1 MDRGHIPGGRELKAL
16 RSHVARMVVL
26 IMAAGAVGFGA
37 PVSGYAGVPPCPVG
51 ALDRADE
58 PVEITFWHVQQVAN
72 EEVLIDLIDQFEASQ
87 DRVRVKL
94 VNVPNYLDIFEKYK
108 AAIATGDLPDLVQM
122 DESSIQTLVDS
133 ETTIPIGSCVEA
145 ADYPLDDF
153 LPQTIDQYTTAGEL
167 RAMPWTVSN
176 PVLLYNKNAFRAAGL
191 DPETPPAT
199 FDEVTEYSQQL
210 VDAGV
215 TPHGITL
222 RAEPFVNE
230 AFYAKA
236 GELYLNK
243 GNGRDERATKA
254 RLNTGVGREIWTWL
268 DDIVASGLGLF
279 TGSRQDNFDNLFAL
293 GTGDAAM
300 TIDTSNVIESSLDVI
315 ESGEFEDVDLGVGQL
330 PSINEGGGVPVGDGS
345 LWIPATG
352 SKARQA
358 ASWALVE
365 FLSAPEQQ
373 AEYSVGTRGG
383 FIPIRRSAID
393 DPALQAMWAEEP
405 DLRVPYEQLEAG
417 AGQDATLGAVTGDF
431 AGVRAAV
438 RDALTAMFADELSAG
453 EALARA
459 QREATTAI
467 QDYNERLGL

>member
-1 MDRGHIPGGRELKAL
+1 
-16 RSHVARMVVL
+16 
-26 IMAAGAVGFGA
+26 MAAGAVSFGA
-37 PVSGYAGVPPCPVG
+37 RAAGYAGGPPPCPVR
-51 ALDRADE
+51 ALDRSDE

-153 LPQTIDQYTTAGEL
+153 LPQTIDQYTTAGKL

-243 GNGRDERATKA
+243 GNGRDERATKSL
-254 RLNTGVGREIWTWL
+254 LNTGVGREIWTWL
-268 DDIVASGLGLF
+268 DDLVASGLGLF
-279 TGSRQDNFDNLFAL
+279 TGSGQANFDNLFAL

-352 SKARQA
+352 SKPRQA
-358 ASWALVE
+358 AAWALVQ

-383 FIPIRRSAID
+383 FIPIRRSAIN
-393 DPALQAMWAEEP
+393 DPDLQAMWAQEP

-417 AGQDATLGAVTGDF
+417 AGQEATLGAVTGDF
-431 AGVRAAV
+431 AGVRSAV
-438 RDALTAMFADELSAG
+438 RDALTAMFADELSARK
-453 EALARA
+453 ALARA